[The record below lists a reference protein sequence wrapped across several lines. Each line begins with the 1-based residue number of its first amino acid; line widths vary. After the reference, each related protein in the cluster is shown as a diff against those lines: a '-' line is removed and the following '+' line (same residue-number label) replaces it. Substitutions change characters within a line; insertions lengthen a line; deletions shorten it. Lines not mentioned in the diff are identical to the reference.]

1 MATFD
6 YAALASTAGELLTKF
21 GQTVTINRIVSE
33 TYNAVTGTSSNVTTV
48 NTSGIAVLTRI
59 DRAYKEQASG
69 TIEDGDLLAVFDDT
83 LEPKV
88 ADTITIGS
96 TNYNVISV
104 QVVNPGGT
112 AIVYK
117 AQIRGTAAVS
127 DTAINVLDGGAF
139 DSDFSGAYDG
149 GSL

>member
-1 MATFD
+1 MTAFD
-6 YAALASTAGELLTKF
+6 YSGIQTTASTLLTSF
-21 GQTVTINRIVSE
+21 GQAVTINRILSE
-33 TYNAVTGTSSNVTTV
+33 TYDAVTGTSSNVTTL
-48 NTSGIAVLTRI
+48 NTAGVAVLTRI

-69 TIEDGDLLAVFDDT
+69 TIEDGDLMAVFDST
-83 LEPKV
+83 IEPKV

-104 QVVNPGGT
+104 QVVKPGDT

-127 DTAINVLDGGAF
+127 DTAVNVLDGGA
-139 DSDFSGAYDG
+139 SGSVFSGSYDG
-149 GSL
+149 GSA